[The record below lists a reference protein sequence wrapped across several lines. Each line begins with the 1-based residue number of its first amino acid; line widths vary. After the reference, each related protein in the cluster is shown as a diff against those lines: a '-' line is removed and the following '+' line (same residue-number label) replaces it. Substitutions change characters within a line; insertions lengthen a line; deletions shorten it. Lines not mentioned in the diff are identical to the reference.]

1 MVGLVHSLKNK
12 KEVFMNVNDLA
23 KQVSS
28 IITPQTDNFY
38 RDIRIYGHFFHN
50 TNDTMWWGDVGMKFL
65 TRAPFDVR
73 WLREERLDDPYG
85 GFLYDATVEDKA
97 LIMFNRNTTRKNMIN
112 LGLIFHPV
120 PTNFSIPIIRF
131 CEPDCGVE
139 PCVHAM
145 RMLSI

>member
-97 LIMFNRNTTRKNMIN
+97 LIMFKHN
-112 LGLIFHPV
+112 LETIFRPN
-120 PTNFSIPIIRF
+120 P
-131 CEPDCGVE
+131 
-139 PCVHAM
+139 M
-145 RMLSI
+145 

>member
-97 LIMFNRNTTRKNMIN
+97 LIMFKHKYMIN

>member
-85 GFLYDATVEDKA
+85 GFLYEATVKP
-97 LIMFNRNTTRKNMIN
+97 LLCLNINTTRKNMIN